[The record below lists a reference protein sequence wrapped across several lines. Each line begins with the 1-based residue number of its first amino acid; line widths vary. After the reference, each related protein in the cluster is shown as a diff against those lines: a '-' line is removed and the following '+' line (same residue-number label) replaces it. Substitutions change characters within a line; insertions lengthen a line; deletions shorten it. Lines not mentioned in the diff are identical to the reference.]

1 MLQQA
6 HADVREHASG
16 LGGMLDALKGSSVP
30 RVFTS
35 IGQTSISR
43 QVTALAQHPKWQL
56 TSLVDKIFSRFREM
70 RALGGWCSP
79 CKLQY
84 ISSCMWRGCVSND
97 QHGDVCSSWAVYR
110 QETNSSSGS
119 WCRYPLLSGALPV
132 SASPS
137 YAVLCMP
144 PCRRSEI
151 LMIFAHSHTRFRSIY
166 CALSKR
172 GATRC
177 FLTGGQTM
185 SA

>member
-97 QHGDVCSSWAVYR
+97 HHGDVCSSWAVCR
-110 QETNSSSGS
+110 AEMSPISGS
-119 WCRYPLLSGALPV
+119 WCRYSLARSCRSV
-132 SASPS
+132 SYVS
-137 YAVLCMP
+137 VP
-144 PCRRSEI
+144 PRSN
-151 LMIFAHSHTRFRSIY
+151 R
-166 CALSKR
+166 
-172 GATRC
+172 
-177 FLTGGQTM
+177 
-185 SA
+185 